1 MRATVLSV
9 ANLLYLLRDDRGM
22 PQLVVARDYNVT
34 VAGKT
39 TATKAVVSAHTANPE
54 HIAARIQAGSLVE
67 IEGRAG

>member
-1 MRATVLSV
+1 
-9 ANLLYLLRDDRGM
+9 M